1 MAEASTA
8 RRVDATKSAY
18 VSLACSEGEA
28 STDAMMVSAAT
39 DPQHTARNLALGF
52 IAGVL
57 AVAIFHQGMVFLLS
71 AIGMIHGSVY
81 ATRPVPPFE
90 VPVILDQMFWG
101 GVWGIVYAAIADRLP
116 QAWPRLLTGFLFGA
130 IGPVLV
136 AWFVVAPLKGQAVMA
151 GGDLN
156 RMAAGILIN
165 GAFGVG
171 VALIYP
177 WLHDAIERRQMPH
190 TTSR

>member
-1 MAEASTA
+1 
-8 RRVDATKSAY
+8 
-18 VSLACSEGEA
+18 
-28 STDAMMVSAAT
+28 MVSAAT
-39 DPQHTARNLALGF
+39 GSQHTARNLALGF
-52 IAGVL
+52 LAGAL
-57 AVAIFHQGMVFLLS
+57 AVATFHQGMVFLLS
-71 AIGMIHGSVY
+71 VIGMIKGGVY
-81 ATRPVPPFE
+81 ATRPVPPFA

-116 QAWPRLLTGFLFGA
+116 QGWPRFLTGFLFGA

-136 AWFVVAPLKGQAVMA
+136 AWFVVAPLKGQAMMA

-177 WLHDAIERRQMPH
+177 FLRDGLGRRW
-190 TTSR
+190 TTHMTSL